1 MTKIE
6 RWRLDLPKDNK
17 DAWNG
22 EVTVTLDRYDLNLLV
37 GAISTSYYEGYLSE
51 QDKNYLIDKLNIND
65 N

>member
-1 MTKIE
+1 MAKIE

-22 EVTVTLDRYDLNLLV
+22 EVTVTLDRYGLNMLV